1 MRHSCIAILSMVSL
15 FVGCAQ
21 KTSPTSDPVTDS
33 PIQFEKQQVTAQF
46 LAEGVAIGDVDQD
59 GDQDILTG
67 FHWFEAPNWERHDIQ
82 APAEFDYATAYSSTF
97 LNFAMDVNEDG
108 RIDLIRIDTPGE
120 GVYWYENP
128 GSSAGYWTE
137 HFIDSSAC
145 NESPMH
151 VDIDQDGRKDLVF
164 AHEQEGILYCFRA
177 PKKGLRK
184 TWEPLALSAPG
195 ALGTNRYAHGLG
207 YGDVNSDRRRDIII
221 RQGWWE
227 APANPLDV
235 PWTFHEADL
244 GEPCSQMF
252 ALDLDQDGDSDI
264 LSTSAHKFGIWWHEQ
279 TDKHTF
285 QTHLISKAFSQT
297 HAAALADIDSNGL
310 PDLVTGK
317 RFYAHNG
324 KDPGGKDAAV
334 LYWIELKK
342 DASGVPTWIPH
353 LIDDNSGVG
362 LQVLVEDLNGDGKLD
377 IVSSNKKG
385 VHCFLQL

>member
-1 MRHSCIAILSMVSL
+1 MIYPRIAIVAILGL
-15 FVGCAQ
+15 FIGCAQ
-21 KTSPTSDPVTDS
+21 KTSPITDSVTDS
-33 PIQFEKQQVTAQF
+33 PIQFKKQQVTAQF

-67 FHWFEAPNWERHDIQ
+67 FHWFEAPNWERHNIQ
-82 APAEFDYATAYSSTF
+82 APVDFDYATAYSSTF
-97 LNFAMDVNEDG
+97 LNYAMDVNEDG

-128 GSSAGYWTE
+128 GSDAGYWVE

-151 VDIDQDGRKDLVF
+151 VDIDQDGRRDLVF
-164 AHEQEGILYCFRA
+164 AHEQEGVLYCFRS
-177 PKKGLRK
+177 PKKGLREN
-184 TWEPLALSAPG
+184 WEPLALSAPD

-207 YGDVNSDRRRDIII
+207 YGDVNGDGRLDILI

-227 APANPLDV
+227 APLDPLDV
-235 PWTFHEADL
+235 PWSFHEADL

-252 ALDLDQDGDSDI
+252 ALDLDQDGDSDV
-264 LSTSAHKFGIWWHEQ
+264 LSASAHKFGVWWHEQ
-279 TDKHTF
+279 TDNNIF

-297 HAAALADIDSNGL
+297 HATALADLDGDGL

-334 LYWIELKK
+334 LYWFKMER
-342 DASGVPTWIPH
+342 DESGTPQWIPH
-353 LIDDNSGVG
+353 QIDDNSGVG
-362 LQVLVEDLNGDGKLD
+362 LQVLVEDMNGDGKLD

>member
-1 MRHSCIAILSMVSL
+1 MIYPRIAGLAILGL
-15 FVGCAQ
+15 LIGCAQ
-21 KTSPTSDPVTDS
+21 RNSPTTDS
-33 PIQFEKQQVTAQF
+33 DSNSSIQFEKQQVTSQF

-67 FHWFEAPNWERHDIQ
+67 FHWFEAPGWERHDIQ
-82 APAEFDYATAYSSTF
+82 PPVAFDYATAYSSTF
-97 LNFAMDVNEDG
+97 LNYAMDVNEDG
-108 RIDLIRIDTPGE
+108 QVDLIRIDTPGE

-128 GSSAGYWTE
+128 GSSEGYWTE

-151 VDIDQDGRKDLVF
+151 VDIDLDGRKDLVF
-164 AHEQEGILYCFRA
+164 AHEEEGVLYCFRA
-177 PKKGLRK
+177 PKKGLRDN
-184 TWEPLALSAPG
+184 WESLALSAPD
-195 ALGTNRYAHGLG
+195 AMGTNRYAHGLG
-207 YGDVNSDRRRDIII
+207 YGDVNGDGRRDILI

-227 APANPLDV
+227 APSDPLDV
-235 PWTFHEADL
+235 PWTFYEADL
-244 GEPCSQMF
+244 GDPCSQMF
-252 ALDLDQDGDSDI
+252 ALDLDQDGDADI
-264 LSTSAHKFGIWWHEQ
+264 LSASAHNFGIWWHEQ
-279 TDKHTF
+279 TENHTF

-297 HAAALADIDSNGL
+297 HAVELADLDGNGL

-334 LYWIELKK
+334 LYWFEMQRNES
-342 DASGVPTWIPH
+342 AVPKWIPH
-353 LIDDNSGVG
+353 QIDNSSGVG